1 MPGMSGLHLRWH
13 FTRREL
19 WAFLKTNWRALLLL
33 LLGVLAPLLLFF
45 ELTEDLLEEG
55 GFAWD
60 ASVLAWYR
68 AHRTPGL
75 TAVANALAVLGGFAV
90 LPLVTGLMA
99 YLLARAGAKAHGW
112 FLILAL
118 AGAALLNTVAKLVFH
133 RARPDILEAL
143 VREPGFSFPSGH
155 AMSNAAFG
163 FALIVV
169 FWRSRAGW
177 PVAVVA
183 GLWAVAVGASRNYLG
198 VHYPSDVLAGF
209 LASAAWVAGLYL
221 LMGRRW
227 PGLRKSP
234 KGERDTR

>member
-1 MPGMSGLHLRWH
+1 MRGMSGLHLRWH

-90 LPLVTGLMA
+90 LPLVTALIA
-99 YLLARAGAKAHGW
+99 ALLARAGAKAHGW

>member
-1 MPGMSGLHLRWH
+1 MRRMSGLYLKRH
-13 FTRREL
+13 FTRQEL
-19 WAFLKTNWRALLLL
+19 WAFLRANWRALLLL
-33 LLGVLAPLLLFF
+33 LIGVLVPLLLFF

-68 AHRTPGL
+68 AHRTPEL

-90 LPLVTGLMA
+90 LPVVTGLIA
-99 YLLARAGAKAHGW
+99 FLLARAGAKAHGW

-118 AGAALLNTVAKLVFH
+118 AGAALLNAAAKLVFQ
-133 RARPDILEAL
+133 RARPDIVEAL

-163 FALIVV
+163 FALIMV

-183 GLWAVAVGASRNYLG
+183 GLWAIAVGASRNYLG
-198 VHYPSDVLAGF
+198 VHYPSDVLAGL

-221 LMGRRW
+221 LMSRRW

>member
-1 MPGMSGLHLRWH
+1 MSGLHLKWH

-19 WAFLKTNWRALLLL
+19 WAFLKANWRALVLLL
-33 LLGVLAPLLLFF
+33 IGVLAPLLLFL
-45 ELTEDLLEEG
+45 ELAEDVFRDG
-55 GFAWD
+55 GFPWD
-60 ASVLAWYR
+60 SSILAWYR
-68 AHRTPGL
+68 AQRTPEL

-90 LPLVTGLMA
+90 LPVVTALIAFM
-99 YLLARAGAKAHGW
+99 LARGGAKAHGW

-118 AGAALLNTVAKLVFH
+118 AGAALLNGAAKLFFQ

-209 LASAAWVAGLYL
+209 LASSAWVAGLYL